1 MPDFSSRDIFVPTP
15 QKTRIIL
22 SAVINSIK
30 FSEQCAPVVQKVHK
44 KAEDLAQESE
54 SLMRER
60 ARLETQLAQ
69 LQYGSSAVLR
79 FTARLIC
86 FFLREKRKADE
97 PRFEDLSKDNETQH
111 EATGAKGRAT
121 NFTARDRNPE
131 NIQGSFGPEKGL
143 NGVHGC
149 RPGSIILSEC
159 SRSDAERPR
168 YPDSNRCIWR
178 FPRLFTG
185 CAVARALR

>member
-69 LQYGSSAVLR
+69 LQYGSSAVFR
-79 FTARLIC
+79 FTARISYA
-86 FFLREKRKADE
+86 FFLERSGKQ
-97 PRFEDLSKDNETQH
+97 T
-111 EATGAKGRAT
+111 
-121 NFTARDRNPE
+121 NPE
-131 NIQGSFGPEKGL
+131 LKI
-143 NGVHGC
+143 
-149 RPGSIILSEC
+149 
-159 SRSDAERPR
+159 
-168 YPDSNRCIWR
+168 
-178 FPRLFTG
+178 
-185 CAVARALR
+185 